1 MSLADYAREHGLKRV
16 GARPAL
22 LEYLAEAWKRR
33 DFAFTMARFNSEA
46 ANAKNRLGRWWTVL
60 LPTVQALVYGLIFGV
75 LMGSTRPENYIPFLF
90 TGVFLFSFISG
101 AFGAGAGSVTGN
113 LGLVRSLSFPRMLL
127 PVQATIQQ
135 VFNLLPQMVLLLL
148 TWIVFAQPIT
158 WAWLLLIPITL
169 LMIMFSTG
177 LALVSARLTVHVQD
191 LTKLIPFIIRIV
203 FYTSGIF
210 FNMERVLKDY
220 PVALEI
226 EKYNPVYVFVS
237 LARGVGVSGYETTPF
252 MWFAALG
259 WAVLTLALGIVFFWK
274 AEERYGRED

>member
-1 MSLADYAREHGLKRV
+1 
-16 GARPAL
+16 
-22 LEYLAEAWKRR
+22 
-33 DFAFTMARFNSEA
+33 
-46 ANAKNRLGRWWTVL
+46 
-60 LPTVQALVYGLIFGV
+60 
-75 LMGSTRPENYIPFLF
+75 
-90 TGVFLFSFISG
+90 
-101 AFGAGAGSVTGN
+101 
-113 LGLVRSLSFPRMLL
+113 MLL

-158 WAWLLLIPITL
+158 WNWLLLIPITL
-169 LMIMFSTG
+169 LMVMFSTG

-220 PVALEI
+220 PIALEI
-226 EKYNPVYVFVS
+226 EKYNPVYIFVS
-237 LARGVGVSGYETTPF
+237 LARGVGVSGYSTTPF